1 MRLEELQAVMEGKY
15 YILRQKL
22 SNGSD
27 YILLV
32 HVDNVHFDKTGSC
45 TNETIL
51 AECLVAEC
59 QTINVEI
66 KQNDGKTFYVD
77 ASYAQHNDFRIYG
90 LNNYFIENDYKETTE
105 EVWMK
110 FLEKTEKVLEFSK
123 EFLNY

>member
-1 MRLEELQAVMEGKY
+1 MRLEELQAVMEGKH

-45 TNETIL
+45 TNGTI
-51 AECLVAEC
+51 VAEC
-59 QTINVEI
+59 QTIDVEI

-77 ASYAQHNDFRIYG
+77 ASYTQHNDFRIYG
-90 LNNYFIENDYKETTE
+90 LNNYFIENGYKETTE

-110 FLEKTEKVLEFSK
+110 FLEKAEKVLESSK

>member
-15 YILRQKL
+15 YILQQKL

-32 HVDNVHFDKTGSC
+32 HVDNVHFDKTGSY
-45 TNETIL
+45 TNGTI
-51 AECLVAEC
+51 VAEC
-59 QTINVEI
+59 QTIDVEI

-77 ASYAQHNDFRIYG
+77 ASYTQHNDFRIYG

-110 FLEKTEKVLEFSK
+110 FLEKAEKVLESSK